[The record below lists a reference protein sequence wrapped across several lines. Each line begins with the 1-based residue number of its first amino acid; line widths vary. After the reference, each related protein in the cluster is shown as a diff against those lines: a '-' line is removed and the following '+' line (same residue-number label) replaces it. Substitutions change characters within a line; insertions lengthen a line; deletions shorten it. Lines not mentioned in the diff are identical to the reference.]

1 MDWLL
6 KNLGLLAVVPLLL
19 LVASCSTSP
28 APVVTETRVIV
39 QKKMDPPLPSPIQVP
54 PEIEIQ
60 VITPEVARQ
69 MIEDVEDGK
78 RLPFTFFAMNDQDW
92 LSFAQWLQDALRYIR
107 QVNTIVDYYRNDD
120 REPEQKIE

>member
-1 MDWLL
+1 
-6 KNLGLLAVVPLLL
+6 
-19 LVASCSTSP
+19 
-28 APVVTETRVIV
+28 
-39 QKKMDPPLPSPIQVP
+39 MDPPLPSPIQVP

-69 MIEDVEDGK
+69 MIEDVENGK